1 MLWLPLADLRVQ
13 PKTDWINS
21 NFTYFSLKLMIIVIA
36 DVMIC
41 NCWMFGRR
49 ETAEL
54 SLRQVEAENIKR
66 NQKVLLL
73 GLREKEMTT
82 RVLSLGQLA
91 PAEMMQA
98 PRELTSALLLTLG
111 DCVSTLITGKV
122 LSLLWRWRSLAK
134 KTYKDTNMQYQLRH
148 RKKSMFLIW
157 THEGRCTSCSCQI

>member
-1 MLWLPLADLRVQ
+1 
-13 PKTDWINS
+13 
-21 NFTYFSLKLMIIVIA
+21 
-36 DVMIC
+36 
-41 NCWMFGRR
+41 MFGRR

-82 RVLSLGQLA
+82 RVLSLGQLP

-148 RKKSMFLIW
+148 RKKSMFLI
-157 THEGRCTSCSCQI
+157 